1 MKKTAKAPVQ
11 APAKTNSMTAKLL
24 STKIDHR
31 FKPLALHV
39 SLAIAVGIGSYLL
52 TNQFVGKQQ
61 TEAVDVFGQQA
72 AILIDRRIDN
82 WIAQS
87 HLLAQQPTLKSDSQ
101 IKAIIGVDGVLP
113 TTLSFAE
120 QDLLNRTHNAPTG
133 AEITKVGN
141 GAQVTTVIA
150 MPSGGYLISER
161 PLAPLLNDLNK
172 ITPENVQ
179 LVLNQKIGE
188 GSPLEVLAIHRG
200 QNDSLTNVPLKSV
213 GWQLSIAKADP
224 TGTFN
229 PMTNLPLMAGLL
241 TFFGCLLA
249 ILAWFFAKPHRH
261 PTAASSTSYG
271 DQLTSLDAIAQELS
285 PSTASEAA
293 LQPPPA
299 KVVAEVQA
307 PEPTPEPV
315 AQVVPVQEAPQ
326 AASVVA
332 EESDLDDLSYLDEAM
347 TANPP
352 PEKSNLMEFTL
363 GSGALLPETEF
374 YLSKGL
380 PKHIFR
386 AYDIRGKVKD
396 LTAECMASIARA
408 IGSELRARGQIEVVV
423 GYDARTTS
431 EQYAKIMRD
440 GLVECGLQVIDI
452 GMVPTPV
459 MHYAARQQQGN
470 GVMITASHNPA
481 EYNGVKWLMQQQ
493 SPLPEDIDAIYDRA
507 EKKVFTEGK
516 GKLRQQSFTADYL
529 DDMLNDV
536 MLSEDLNVVIDGMNG
551 VMGEIAQQAIETAG
565 CTVTDLDIKPDGEY
579 PHGNPDPCEPNR
591 LSELSQ
597 QMIISQADIGFA
609 FDGDGDRMVAVT
621 KDGTVVTSDQMI
633 ALFAMMV
640 LESKPGADIV
650 FDVKCSRMV
659 SQTIT
664 ANGGRPN
671 MSRSGNTFIRHA
683 VMSET
688 NDVAFGGEYSG
699 HYFFNDG
706 RGHASDD
713 GLYAALRLM
722 EWLGQRGQSLE
733 EVLSTLPRR
742 VGTPDIYVP
751 LDNDLPENFF
761 AELAIDAAL
770 VDGAT
775 LTMIDGVRLDFQ
787 DGFGIIRASNT
798 GAFATLR
805 FEAESETSLQY
816 IQQVFHDLVKKHL
829 PSLAEKMPKQS
840 VIEHSSTNLNSDPL
854 SLNFE

>member
-1 MKKTAKAPVQ
+1 MDVFPMKKSASTLAQPNNMN
-11 APAKTNSMTAKLL
+11 TKLL
-24 STKIDHR
+24 SKKLDHR
-31 FKPLALHV
+31 FKSLALHIT
-39 SLAIAVGIGSYLL
+39 LAIAVGIGSYLL
-52 TNQFVGKQQ
+52 TDYFVGQQ
-61 TEAVDVFGQQA
+61 QSQAVTEFGQQA

-82 WIAQS
+82 WESQS

-101 IKAIIGVDGVLP
+101 IKAIVGLDGVTP
-113 TTLSFAE
+113 PDLSFAE
-120 QDLLNRTHNAPTG
+120 LDLLNRTHNAPTG
-133 AEITKVGN
+133 AEITKAGDH
-141 GAQVTTVIA
+141 AQVTTVVA
-150 MPSGGYLISER
+150 MPAGGYLISER
-161 PLAPLLNDLNK
+161 PLAPLMSDLK
-172 ITPENVQ
+172 QITPENVQ
-179 LVLNQKIGE
+179 LVLSQKIGS
-188 GSPLEVLAIHRG
+188 GDAIEVLALHRG
-200 QNDSLTNVPLKSV
+200 QASDLTNIPLKAL
-213 GWQLSIAKADP
+213 GWQLSIAKSDP

-229 PMTNLPLMAGLL
+229 PMKNLPLLAGLL

-249 ILAWFFAKPHRH
+249 ILAWFFAKPQRH
-261 PTAASSTSYG
+261 PAMPSSTSYG
-271 DQLTSLDAIAQELS
+271 DQQSSLDAIAQELS

-293 LQPPPA
+293 LQSTIA
-299 KVVAEVQA
+299 KLPEVKI
-307 PEPTPEPV
+307 PEPTPEPITAV
-315 AQVVPVQEAPQ
+315 EPTPVIPQ
-326 AASVVA
+326 AMPSASESV
-332 EESDLDDLSYLDEAM
+332 EELDDLSYLDEALAAAP
-347 TANPP
+347 TL
-352 PEKSNLMEFTL
+352 EESNLMEFTL

-374 YLSKGL
+374 YLNNGM

-386 AYDIRGKVKD
+386 AYDIRGKVSD
-396 LTAECMASIARA
+396 LTAERMAPIARA

-431 EQYAKIMRD
+431 EQYAKIMCE
-440 GLVECGLQVIDI
+440 GLVACGMQVIDI

-459 MHYAARQQQGN
+459 MHYAARQLQGN

-493 SPLPEDIDAIYDRA
+493 SPLPEDIDTIYNRA
-507 EKKVFTEGK
+507 EKKDFTEGK
-516 GKLRQQSFTADYL
+516 GKIRQQSFTSDYL

-536 MLSEDLNVVIDGMNG
+536 ILSENLNVVIDGMNG

-565 CTVTDLDIKPDGEY
+565 CEVTDLDIKPNGEY

-591 LSELSQ
+591 LNELSQ

-633 ALFAMMV
+633 ALFAIMI
-640 LESKPGADIV
+640 LESKPGADVV

-664 ANGGRPN
+664 ANGGRPI

-683 VMSET
+683 VMSQTSE
-688 NDVAFGGEYSG
+688 VAFGGEYSG

-722 EWLGQRGQSLE
+722 EWLGQRGQSLD
-733 EVLSTLPRR
+733 EVLRTLPTR

-751 LDNDLPENFF
+751 LDTDLPKNFF
-761 AELAIDAAL
+761 ANLAIDAAL
-770 VDGAT
+770 IEGAT
-775 LTMIDGVRLDFQ
+775 LTTIDGVRLDFQ

-805 FEAESETSLQY
+805 FEAENDASLQH
-816 IQQVFHDLVKKHL
+816 IRQVFHGLVNQNL
-829 PSLAEKMPKQS
+829 PSLADKMPS
-840 VIEHSSTNLNSDPL
+840 
-854 SLNFE
+854 

>member
-1 MKKTAKAPVQ
+1 MKKSANTT
-11 APAKTNSMTAKLL
+11 AKTNNMTAKLL
-24 STKIDHR
+24 SKKLDHR
-31 FKPLALHV
+31 IKPLALHV
-39 SLAIAVGIGSYLL
+39 TLATLVGVGSYLL
-52 TNQFVGKQQ
+52 TQHFVDQQQ
-61 TEAVDVFGQQA
+61 TQSVDTFGQQA

-82 WIAQS
+82 WISQS
-87 HLLAQQPTLKSDSQ
+87 RLLAQQPTLKSDSQ
-101 IKAIIGVDGVLP
+101 VKAIVGMDGVVP
-113 TTLSFAE
+113 PTLSFAE
-120 QDLLNRTHNAPTG
+120 QDLLNRTHTAPTG
-133 AEITKVGN
+133 AEITNTGN
-141 GAQVTTVIA
+141 QAQVTTVVE
-150 MPSGGYLISER
+150 MPAGGYLVSQR
-161 PLAPLLNDLNK
+161 PLAPLINDLK
-172 ITPENVQ
+172 QITPENIQ
-179 LVLNQKIGE
+179 LVLSQKIGSGDNIE
-188 GSPLEVLAIHRG
+188 LLALHRG
-200 QNDSLTNVPLKSV
+200 ENNSLTNIPLKSL
-213 GWQLSIAKADP
+213 GWQLSIAKSDP

-229 PMTNLPLMAGLL
+229 PMTNLPLLAGLL

-249 ILAWFFAKPHRH
+249 ILAWFFAKPQRH
-261 PTAASSTSYG
+261 LVSSSTRTDPLSN
-271 DQLTSLDAIAQELS
+271 LDAVALELS
-285 PSTASEAA
+285 PSTATQATFSQ
-293 LQPPPA
+293 QPLKPLI
-299 KVVAEVQA
+299 VQT

-315 AQVVPVQEAPQ
+315 VDLPPIQDAPQ
-326 AASVVA
+326 ILQTAAP
-332 EESDLDDLSYLDEAM
+332 EIDLDDLSYLDEAL
-347 TANPP
+347 TTPA

-374 YLSKGL
+374 YLSNEL

-386 AYDIRGKVKD
+386 AYDIRGKVTE
-396 LTAECMASIARA
+396 LTAEWMVPIARA

-440 GLVECGLQVIDI
+440 CLVGCGLQVIDI

-459 MHYAARQQQGN
+459 MHYATRQLQGN

-493 SPLPEDIDAIYDRA
+493 SPLPEDIDAIYNRA
-507 EKKVFTEGK
+507 KNKVFTDGK
-516 GKLRQQSFTADYL
+516 GKIRQESFTAHYL

-536 MLSEDLNVVIDGMNG
+536 ILSEDLNVVIDGMNG

-565 CTVTDLDIKPDGEY
+565 CTVTDLDIKPNGVY

-591 LSELSQ
+591 LNELSQ

-621 KDGTVVTSDQMI
+621 KDGTVVTSDQLI
-633 ALFAMMV
+633 ALFSIMI

-664 ANGGRPN
+664 ANGGRPI

-683 VMSET
+683 VMSE
-688 NDVAFGGEYSG
+688 NNEVAFGGEFSG
-699 HYFFNDG
+699 HYFFNDD

-713 GLYAALRLM
+713 GLYAALRLI
-722 EWLGQRGQSLE
+722 EWLGQRGQSLDE
-733 EVLSTLPRR
+733 LLKTLPNR
-742 VGTPDIYVP
+742 VGTADIYVP
-751 LDNDLPENFF
+751 LDTDLPPNFF
-761 AELAIDAAL
+761 ADIAADAIFIE
-770 VDGAT
+770 GAT
-775 LTMIDGVRLDFQ
+775 LTTIDGVRLDFQ
-787 DGFGIIRASNT
+787 NGFGIIRASNT